1 MRLGSLKTAG
11 LAALLALMAWAPTL
25 HAQEA
30 QEAEEAARQGC
41 RCVDQAGQEIE
52 NCVCVVTPDVR
63 RILAT
68 VSPVRRARLGV
79 EIDWEQGEQMDRQGV
94 RIEDVNEGS
103 PAEEAGLRAG
113 DILVSVAGRHLLNP
127 LSDEGREAALDE
139 DRSLPVQRLLVLA
152 RELEPEEPVEIRYL
166 RDGRERSTTVV
177 PEESA
182 FGSVA
187 RVAPRIRILADS
199 MRSRGDSLRIL
210 GDRLRARLRSEG
222 NLREREVRAH
232 RHEDLTREH
241 RARAREDRTRARE
254 HQARAREMA
263 ERMRGDAVRLRALS
277 SARSMRLGR
286 PFGLELVELNPDL
299 ADYFDV
305 DEGVL
310 VAHVAERSELG
321 LRPGDVIVAIGERA
335 VEDVSDVR
343 RILSSFEPEEDVRF
357 RIVRQGDE
365 RTVTGHVDSRGRRDG
380 F

>member
-1 MRLGSLKTAG
+1 MRLGRLKTAG
-11 LAALLALMAWAPTL
+11 LAAMLALMAWAPTL

-30 QEAEEAARQGC
+30 EEVEEAARQGC
-41 RCVDQAGQEIE
+41 RCVDRAGQEIE
-52 NCVCVVTPDVR
+52 SCVCVVTPDVR

-68 VSPVRRARLGV
+68 VSPVQRARLGV
-79 EIDWEQGEQMDRQGV
+79 ELDWEQGEQTDRQGV
-94 RIEDVNEGS
+94 RIEDVAGGS

-127 LSDEGREAALDE
+127 LPDEGREAALDN

-152 RELEPEEPVEIRYL
+152 GELEPEEPVEVRYV
-166 RDGRERSTTVV
+166 RDGRERTTTVV
-177 PEESA
+177 PEEPA
-182 FGSVA
+182 FGAVA

-199 MRSRGDSLRIL
+199 MRMRGDSLRIR
-210 GDRLRARLRSEG
+210 GDRLRARLRHEG
-222 NLREREVRAH
+222 DLREQEVRAH
-232 RHEDLTREH
+232 RYEDLTREH
-241 RARAREDRTRARE
+241 R
-254 HQARAREMA
+254 ARAREMA

-277 SARSMRLGR
+277 SARSMRLWW

-310 VAHVAERSELG
+310 VADVAEGSELG
-321 LRPGDVIVAIGERA
+321 LRPGDVIVAVGERA

-343 RILSSFEPEEDVRF
+343 RILGSFEPEEDVRF

-365 RTVTGHVDSRGRRDG
+365 RTVTGHVDRRGLRDG
-380 F
+380 S

>member
-1 MRLGSLKTAG
+1 MTLGRLKTTA
-11 LAALLALMAWAPTL
+11 LAALLALMGWAPTL
-25 HAQEA
+25 HA

-52 NCVCVVTPDVR
+52 SCVCVVTPDVGR
-63 RILAT
+63 LLAT
-68 VSPVRRARLGV
+68 VPPVRRAHLGV
-79 EIDWEQGEQMDRQGV
+79 ELDREQGEQVDRQGV
-94 RIEDVNEGS
+94 RIEDVTGGS

-127 LSDEGREAALDE
+127 LSDEGQEAALDE

-152 RELEPEEPVEIRYL
+152 GELEPEEPVEIRYL
-166 RDGRERSTTVV
+166 RDGRERTTTVV
-177 PEESA
+177 PEEPA
-182 FGSVA
+182 FGAVA

-199 MRSRGDSLRIL
+199 MRSRGDSLRIR
-210 GDRLRARLRSEG
+210 GDRLRARLRREG
-222 NLREREVRAH
+222 GLREREVRAH

-241 RARAREDRTRARE
+241 RSRVQEHRARARE

-263 ERMRGDAVRLRALS
+263 ERMRGEAVRLRALS
-277 SARSMRLGR
+277 SARSMRLGW

-310 VAHVAERSELG
+310 VSDVAEGSELG
-321 LRPGDVIVAIGERA
+321 LRPGDVIVGVGERV

-365 RTVTGHVDSRGRRDG
+365 RTVTGHVDRRSHRDG
-380 F
+380 S